1 MIFEA
6 NVGDTITSYLNIC
19 NDGTTAIYFSWK
31 VSTMI
36 KIGQLQDWKMDESN
50 GLFHGF
56 FFLKFSYRP
65 VREYQLT
72 LVKRA
77 LINVNKLGKFK
88 GDTLK
93 SERRYCSAKRRHFLV
108 GSLHE
113 SAPHPPQLGIVTNF
127 KALFY
132 AFLLTKL
139 NTQWKGGPITIVLTL

>member
-6 NVGDTITSYLNIC
+6 NVGDRITSYLNIC

-93 SERRYCSAKRRHFLV
+93 SERRYCSAKQRNFLV

-113 SAPHPPQLGIVTNF
+113 SAPPAQLGIVTNF
-127 KALFY
+127 KAVFY